1 MPSYFDTT
9 APIFKPLTLDELSMV
24 PDKYRAMED
33 LINQETNKDRL
44 TIKEAIDSLPAGD
57 PYRTKLED
65 QVKLIDNSLNQLK
78 TNGFSWKFMDTM
90 DDIRRKYQDDSGP
103 IMKAYARLKM
113 DKDFVDKLKITDP
126 SAIIVSQQGGIDDYM
141 DGKQYTPLA
150 IPGSVMESMAR
161 ATFNEFKKSYM
172 YDNSVNVNSLMDGLL
187 VAISETKGMSEKD
200 FENFLSN
207 QDPSN
212 RISTLYNS
220 VKNNIMQRF
229 GITPEKYSSMAPAE
243 RNKILSTIRMAMS
256 SAIGGDSTNIMPNPM
271 LKGSGGS
278 GKGTGKEV
286 DVSPPVIDGIEV
298 VTKNLFSED
307 LADSYELLNY
317 YNENIS
323 KSTKIRKNK
332 KTNKIEPVLDLGPYL
347 ESKGLKGYGDGK
359 EIKGTELR
367 DIDDEKNHRELNQ
380 IREKL
385 QKLSS
390 SDFGK
395 AIHLGYEVIGTTTRR
410 YMKINF
416 NEELFKKEIGKYVIK
431 SKQFN
436 FNITKPSALLTYLS
450 GQLAPTSSNG
460 GGTFS
465 SIYLYDEK
473 KKRMGKSISQLE
485 DGDSNE
491 KKLYADL
498 AEHLMGN
505 ETQVSYTPL
514 IQGGALKLS
523 YKGKD
528 YIVDTNRLSNTIML
542 TIKKVYEA
550 QMNPEKAKSYIEEYD
565 KLADKLGLDKN
576 ASEYYKINTMMKR
589 DMATIFF
596 EGDNFKQ
603 VKTDKSSSSLSANQ
617 INE

>member
-44 TIKEAIDSLPAGD
+44 TIREAIDSLPDGD

-65 QVKLIDNSLNQLK
+65 QVKIIDDSLNQLK

-90 DDIRRKYQDDSGP
+90 DDIRRKYKDDSGP

-113 DKDFVDKLKITDP
+113 DKDFVDRLKITDP

-172 YDNSVNVNSLMDGLL
+172 YDNSVNVNILMDGLL

-212 RISTLYNS
+212 RIATLYNS

-298 VTKNLFSED
+298 VTKNLFSKD
-307 LADSYELLNY
+307 LADSYDFLRY

-323 KSTKIRKNK
+323 KSTKTYKNK
-332 KTNKIEPVLDLGPYL
+332 PVLDLGPYL
-347 ESKGLKGYGDGK
+347 ESKGLMGYGDGK
-359 EIKGTELR
+359 KISAKELR

-385 QKLSS
+385 ERLRN

-395 AIHLGYEVIGTTTRR
+395 AIGLGYSVLGTPDRR
-410 YMKINF
+410 FAQINF
-416 NEELFKKEIGKYVIK
+416 NQELFEKEIGKYVIK

-460 GGTFS
+460 GGTLS

-473 KKRMGKSISQLE
+473 KKRMGKSIAQLE

-498 AEHLMGN
+498 AEHLMSN
-505 ETQVSYTPL
+505 DTQVSYTPL

-550 QMNPEKAKSYIEEYD
+550 QMNPNKAKSYIEEYD
-565 KLADKLGLDKN
+565 KIADKLGLDKK
-576 ASEYYKINTMMKR
+576 ASDYYKINTMMKR
-589 DMATIFF
+589 DIATIFF

-603 VKTDKSSSSLSANQ
+603 VKTDKSSSSPSADQ
-617 INE
+617 VDGQ

>member
-65 QVKLIDNSLNQLK
+65 QVKIIDDSLNQLK

-150 IPGSVMESMAR
+150 IPGPVMESMAR

-200 FENFLSN
+200 FESFLSN

-212 RISTLYNS
+212 RIATLYNS

-271 LKGSGGS
+271 LKGGGGS

-298 VTKNLFSED
+298 VTKNLFSKD
-307 LADSYELLNY
+307 LADSYDFLRY

-323 KSTKIRKNK
+323 KSTKTYKDK
-332 KTNKIEPVLDLGPYL
+332 PVLDLGPYL
-347 ESKGLKGYGDGK
+347 ESKGLMGYGDGK
-359 EIKGTELR
+359 KISAKELR
-367 DIDDEKNHRELNQ
+367 DIDDEENHRELNQ

-385 QKLSS
+385 ERLRN

-395 AIHLGYEVIGTTTRR
+395 AIGLGYSVFGTPYRR
-410 YMKINF
+410 FAQINF
-416 NEELFKKEIGKYVIK
+416 NQELFEKEIGKYVIK

-460 GGTFS
+460 GGTLS

-473 KKRMGKSISQLE
+473 KKRMGKSIAQLE
-485 DGDSNE
+485 DGDKNE

-505 ETQVSYTPL
+505 DTQVSYTPL

-550 QMNPEKAKSYIEEYD
+550 QMNPNKAKSYIEEYD
-565 KLADKLGLDKN
+565 KIADKLGLDKK
-576 ASEYYKINTMMKR
+576 ASDYYKINTIMKR
-589 DMATIFF
+589 DIATIFF

-603 VKTDKSSSSLSANQ
+603 VKTDKSSSSPSADQ
-617 INE
+617 IDGQ